1 LWFTIKSCAHALI
14 VRVHP
19 PPQQQQ
25 TNPNYSIG
33 S

>member
-19 PPQQQQ
+19 PPIKTKQ
-25 TNPNYSIG
+25 PHHH
-33 S
+33 